1 MWNETINK
9 IGNKWIKV
17 TVHQN
22 GSEWRPR
29 VELTPSICW
38 EIQKEM
44 LDKLR
49 SMKEEELFK
58 FLEAFDVIENG
69 GFGTFEDGTTATERN
84 TIFYKE
90 YGFTKIA
97 DYICIYVQEVKDLPT
112 KRNYLQDLCDHISRQ
127 RDKVSLW
134 KKPES
139 KQEENLANALIALH
153 LYLND
158 YLDHIGSHVP
168 NYKMKIED

>member
-17 TVHQN
+17 IVHQN
-22 GSEWRPR
+22 GEWTPAI
-29 VELTPSICW
+29 ELTPSICW

-49 SMKEEELFK
+49 KIEEKELFK

-84 TIFYKE
+84 TRFYKE
-90 YGFTKIA
+90 HGSTDIA
-97 DYICIYVQEVKDLPT
+97 DNICIYVQEVKNLPT
-112 KRNYLQDLCDHISRQ
+112 KRNYLGDLCGHIARQ
-127 RDKVSLW
+127 RDKISLW

-139 KQEENLANALIALH
+139 KQEENLNNALIALH

-158 YLDHIGSHVP
+158 YLDHIGAHVP